1 MVVGRPLRR
10 TPRTGG
16 TAAVA
21 GPVAWTADATTRAE
35 RRAPGGRGCRP
46 SPPRRLVRC
55 GAEPSMTESPI
66 AVTCLP
72 VISGDAE
79 RPGLGVAPAGAGAW
93 PGACAWPGAGF
104 AGLAALLWAL
114 GDRVAA
120 LTLSPCATCRISP
133 EVLL

>member
-1 MVVGRPLRR
+1 MPGS
-10 TPRTGG
+10 
-16 TAAVA
+16 AV
-21 GPVAWTADATTRAE
+21 R
-35 RRAPGGRGCRP
+35 
-46 SPPRRLVRC
+46 SC
-55 GAEPSMTESPI
+55 GAEASMTESPI

-133 EVLL
+133 EVLLLGALRTLYPAVHATVAAATVARTGRACTGERWAA